1 MKKAIKTAMEM
12 EANIRDIYAKA
23 CDDCSDPAGKRVF
36 EMLRDDEQYH
46 FDYLTKRLAEIEQE
60 GNIHLEP
67 IHSAIPNAD
76 QLQKQMEKL
85 KKTVAQEDR
94 GVLQQLLSN
103 ALRAEIQTSEYYKEM
118 TSQFAGKMQEMFT
131 RFLEIEDAHVE
142 AVQAELDYV
151 MRTGYWF
158 DFKEF
163 DME

>member
-1 MKKAIKTAMEM
+1 MITAIKRAMEM
-12 EANIRDIYAKA
+12 EAGIRDVYAQA
-23 CDDCSDPAGKRVF
+23 CDNCSDPAGRRVF

-46 FDYLTKRLAEIEQE
+46 LDYLAKRLAEIEQK
-60 GNIHLEP
+60 GDFQLEP
-67 IHSAIPNAD
+67 MHSAIPGPE
-76 QLQKQMEKL
+76 QLQEQLEKL

-103 ALRAEIQTSEYYKEM
+103 ALRAEVQTSEYYRKM
-118 TSQFAGKMQEMFT
+118 TSELTGKMQEMFA

>member
-1 MKKAIKTAMEM
+1 MKSAIETAMEM
-12 EANIRDIYAKA
+12 EANIRDIYAQA
-23 CDDCSDPAGKRVF
+23 CNECSDPAGKRVF

-46 FDYLTKRLAEIEQE
+46 LDYLAKRLNEIEQK
-60 GNIHLEP
+60 GDIDLAP
-67 IHSAIPNAD
+67 LHSAIPGAD
-76 QLQKQMEKL
+76 QLQEQLDKL
-85 KKTVAQEDR
+85 KKTVAREHR

-103 ALRAEIQTSEYYKEM
+103 ALQAEIQTSEYYRKM
-118 TSQFAGKMQEMFT
+118 TSECTGNMQEMFA

>member
-1 MKKAIKTAMEM
+1 MITAIKTAMEM
-12 EANIRDIYAKA
+12 EANIRDIYAQA
-23 CDDCSDPAGKRVF
+23 RDDCSDPAGRRVF

-46 FDYLTKRLAEIEQE
+46 FHYLAKRLDEVEQQ
-60 GNIHLEP
+60 GDIQLEP
-67 IHSAIPNAD
+67 IHSDIPSPE
-76 QLQKQMEKL
+76 QLQEQLEKL

-94 GVLQQLLSN
+94 GLLQQMLSN
-103 ALRAEIQTSEYYKEM
+103 ALRAELQTSEYYKKM
-118 TSQFAGKMQEMFT
+118 TSEFTGKMQEMFA

>member
-1 MKKAIKTAMEM
+1 M
-12 EANIRDIYAKA
+12 EANIRDIYARA
-23 CDDCSDPAGKRVF
+23 CDNCSDPAGRRVF

-46 FDYLTKRLAEIEQE
+46 FDYLTKRLAEMEQK
-60 GNIHLEP
+60 GDIQLEP
-67 IHSAIPNAD
+67 MHSAIPD
-76 QLQKQMEKL
+76 PEQLQNQLEKL

-94 GVLQQLLSN
+94 GVLQQMLSN
-103 ALRAEIQTSEYYKEM
+103 ALRAEVQTSEYYKKM
-118 TSQFAGKMQEMFT
+118 TSEFTGKMHEMFA